1 MLTEGLFSVVMTK
14 RNRLKLKYLL
24 PLVSVLVLVG
34 VAVFGNRL
42 ISSFGAY
49 HGVKNCTS
57 QEVTGLVSDKNLLI
71 LDVRQ
76 REEYEVSHLKGAVLA
91 DDVDFESLETD
102 QPILVYCTV
111 GFRSTELGTTLTHNG
126 FSHIY
131 NLDGGLIGWKNQ
143 EKPVYNQKEQLTDS
157 VHVYSSLFSVLLKK
171 GLAVK

>member
-1 MLTEGLFSVVMTK
+1 MTK
-14 RNRLKLKYLL
+14 KPGLKLKFIL
-24 PLVSVLVLVG
+24 PLAAVLTLVAA
-34 VAVFGNRL
+34 VVFGNRL

-57 QEVTGLVSDKNLLI
+57 QDVTALVSDENLLI

-91 DDVDFESLETD
+91 DDVDFKRLETD

-131 NLDGGLIGWKNQ
+131 NLEGGLIGWKNQ
-143 EKPVYNQKEQLTDS
+143 GKPVYNQKEQLTDS
-157 VHVYSSLFSVLLKK
+157 VHVYSSLFGVLLKK